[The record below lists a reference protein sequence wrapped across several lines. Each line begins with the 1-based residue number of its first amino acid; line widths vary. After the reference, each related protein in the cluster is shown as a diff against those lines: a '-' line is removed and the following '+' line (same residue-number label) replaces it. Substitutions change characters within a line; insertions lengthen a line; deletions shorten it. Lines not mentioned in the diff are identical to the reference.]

1 MGSFTEALRLNP
13 KEKPL
18 AEALDKAVQKR
29 KQSGQVPL
37 GPPCNPSV
45 PVPACSSTARISD
58 NDFQRLS
65 AAEMWKRVE
74 AQAAQL
80 SDEALDIE
88 LGRSGIN
95 APLDKL
101 DRAAKI
107 RLFVGTPPK
116 EKPFAKPS
124 RAHKLLERRKRW
136 VEEWQSWDDAR
147 LVKRLRKFGID
158 GEGCRKD
165 ALINQLLQVE
175 TER

>member
-1 MGSFTEALRLNP
+1 MG
-13 KEKPL
+13 
-18 AEALDKAVQKR
+18 
-29 KQSGQVPL
+29 
-37 GPPCNPSV
+37 
-45 PVPACSSTARISD
+45 STARISD

-65 AAEMWKRVE
+65 AAEMWKRVD

-101 DRAAKI
+101 DRTAKI

-175 TER
+175 TERFGKPLCTSYVLHVLGISFVAAMILGTFLGISIWLAVES